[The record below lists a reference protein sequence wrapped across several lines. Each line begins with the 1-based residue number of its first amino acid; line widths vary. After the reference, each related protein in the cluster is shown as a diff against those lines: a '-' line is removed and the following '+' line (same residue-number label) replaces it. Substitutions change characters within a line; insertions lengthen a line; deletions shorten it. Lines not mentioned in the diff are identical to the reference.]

1 MNKNQIEEVK
11 RKINTIIREV
21 CDKLEKKVK
30 GKLKFAD
37 FSTKEK
43 IAMIRNG
50 KSRLKPDAWLRTNT
64 TTWDEDYVDVLIECC
79 IYEPTVE
86 MRRNKK
92 ADNRLNS
99 KLKSDTAKVREA
111 GELLIDK
118 VILDIIAKEDI
129 PNEYKK
135 LTAMSG
141 IL

>member
-1 MNKNQIEEVK
+1 MNKTQIEEVK
-11 RKINTIIREV
+11 RKINTIVREV

-50 KSRLKPDAWLRTNT
+50 KSRLKPDAWLHNNT
-64 TTWDEDYVDVLIECC
+64 TSWDVDYVDVLIECC
-79 IYEPTVE
+79 IYEPTAN
-86 MRRNKK
+86 MRKNKK
-92 ADNRLNS
+92 ADNLLNS